1 MRVSSSSAAA
11 VLQATLG
18 ADAYTAVSAA
28 TMQRC
33 LRFDQG
39 GTLLG
44 CDSKHAS
51 TATGALCGWAHEGGT
66 PCRVTAAPHA
76 ACTSMHC
83 PAGAYARS
91 RFRVCSQPPPKSH
104 LRPLHLGC
112 PTTRGRGAHLNHI
125 PLHCDDALDEHVV
138 VQEGGGP
145 DALGGVEDDDV
156 AWCGRPAGH
165 GRDINRIVLFSYRV
179 HALNHIYRI
188 NGLV

>member
-18 ADAYTAVSAA
+18 ADASTAVSAA

-51 TATGALCGWAHEGGT
+51 TATGALCGWAHEGGA

-112 PTTRGRGAHLNHI
+112 PTTRGRGARTSITSPSTATMRLMNTSSSRKEEAPMPLAGWKMMTSPGVGGLRGTAEISIASFFSHI
-125 PLHCDDALDEHVV
+125 EFMH
-138 VQEGGGP
+138 
-145 DALGGVEDDDV
+145 
-156 AWCGRPAGH
+156 
-165 GRDINRIVLFSYRV
+165 
-179 HALNHIYRI
+179 
-188 NGLV
+188 

>member
-1 MRVSSSSAAA
+1 MSRDSSAPCGMY
-11 VLQATLG
+11 Q
-18 ADAYTAVSAA
+18 
-28 TMQRC
+28 
-33 LRFDQG
+33 
-39 GTLLG
+39 
-44 CDSKHAS
+44 HA
-51 TATGALCGWAHEGGT
+51 L
-66 PCRVTAAPHA
+66 PCRRICQKPLPRMLPATPQVTPQTPAPWLPH
-76 ACTSMHC
+76 HQRQ
-83 PAGAYARS
+83 G
-91 RFRVCSQPPPKSH
+91 
-104 LRPLHLGC
+104 
-112 PTTRGRGAHLNHI
+112 GAHLNHI